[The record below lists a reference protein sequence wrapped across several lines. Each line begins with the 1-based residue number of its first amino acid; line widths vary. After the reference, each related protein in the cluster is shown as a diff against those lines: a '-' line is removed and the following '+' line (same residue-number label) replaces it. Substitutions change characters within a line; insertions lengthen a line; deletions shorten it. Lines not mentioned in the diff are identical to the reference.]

1 VLEVRPVA
9 EYRQPV
15 EEVVVTPTASV
26 AGGFA
31 FFFDLVF
38 FGVLFFSVLR

>member
-1 VLEVRPVA
+1 MA

-31 FFFDLVF
+31 FFFFDFVF